1 RQAEDGRPG
10 PRLGGGEGAG
20 PGALLWRGASRVHRL
35 GLQDDVRQKVHL
47 GTFGCFKNEFMMVS
61 VSNLSMKGPWS
72 LDDKS
77 SSAVGFGLDRTR
89 NDGHSTWLDEELG
102 YCILKKKS
110 EQYVSVVLLRLDF
123 RNNSLGDNSKRSIT
137 ASQNVMEQ
145 VHRFRKDKGTVSFQF
160 YFNISSENKGLY
172 RLCFHK
178 RVGSDVQTSD
188 QLLFSL
194 DIEIKEKNPESY
206 LSAGEIPLPKLYI
219 SMAFLLFL
227 SGTVWIHIL
236 RKCRFD
242 YHYVSCQGFSIE
254 GWAVVCYIAYLSAQ
268 VLANVAYIIEEATT
282 DHGLWKQILFLVDL
296 LCCGV
301 ILFPVVWPIRHFSE
315 ISATAIILA
324 KLKLFRHCYFMI
336 VCYVYVTL
344 VIPILI
350 KFAVPFQWNWL
361 YQDYEDDL
369 KVEAVVATAGV
380 MKSMETVKKMV
391 NGSAEL
397 QHKWKNTAQGADS
410 PGQGGTFQENIAVLI
425 LFRGKGA
432 T

>member
-1 RQAEDGRPG
+1 
-10 PRLGGGEGAG
+10 
-20 PGALLWRGASRVHRL
+20 
-35 GLQDDVRQKVHL
+35 
-47 GTFGCFKNEFMMVS
+47 MVN

-77 SSAVGFGLDRTR
+77 SSAVGFGLDRTK
-89 NDGHSTWLDEELG
+89 NDGHSTWL
-102 YCILKKKS
+102 
-110 EQYVSVVLLRLDF
+110 
-123 RNNSLGDNSKRSIT
+123 
-137 ASQNVMEQ
+137 NVMEQ
-145 VHRFRKDKGTVSFQF
+145 VHRFRKDKGTVSFQSSAF
-160 YFNISSENKGLY
+160 LRYKYADFPCSYFLLYFNISSENEGLY

-254 GWAVVCYIAYLSAQ
+254 GWAVVYYITYLSAQ

-296 LCCGV
+296 LCYGV
-301 ILFPVVWPIRHFSE
+301 ILFPVVWSIRHFSE
-315 ISATAIILA
+315 ISATGGKAIILA
-324 KLKLFRHCYFMI
+324 KLKLFRHYYFM
-336 VCYVYVTL
+336 
-344 VIPILI
+344 
-350 KFAVPFQWNWL
+350 
-361 YQDYEDDL
+361 DYEDDL
-369 KVEAVVATAGV
+369 KVAAVGGYCRGDEKHGDGQEGGKWFSGAPAQ
-380 MKSMETVKKMV
+380 MEEHSTRGRFLRTKAALSKKT
-391 NGSAEL
+391 L
-397 QHKWKNTAQGADS
+397 LH
-410 PGQGGTFQENIAVLI
+410 
-425 LFRGKGA
+425 
-432 T
+432 

>member
-1 RQAEDGRPG
+1 QLFNLLTPK
-10 PRLGGGEGAG
+10 GENI
-20 PGALLWRGASRVHRL
+20 LFCFTSCCL
-35 GLQDDVRQKVHL
+35 DDVRQKVHL

-77 SSAVGFGLDRTR
+77 SSATSDFFSPRTPWEVHES
-89 NDGHSTWLDEELG
+89 G
-102 YCILKKKS
+102 KS
-110 EQYVSVVLLRLDF
+110 
-123 RNNSLGDNSKRSIT
+123 NASLGDNSKRSIT

-145 VHRFRKDKGTVSFQF
+145 VHRFRKDKGTVSFQSNAFLRYKYADFPCSYFLF

-236 RKCRFD
+236 RKCSHWLMAALPVKVSVLDGPFD

-315 ISATAIILA
+315 ISATGGKTIILA

>member
-1 RQAEDGRPG
+1 
-10 PRLGGGEGAG
+10 
-20 PGALLWRGASRVHRL
+20 
-35 GLQDDVRQKVHL
+35 
-47 GTFGCFKNEFMMVS
+47 MMVS

-77 SSAVGFGLDRTR
+77 SSATSDFFSPRTPWEVHES
-89 NDGHSTWLDEELG
+89 G
-102 YCILKKKS
+102 KS
-110 EQYVSVVLLRLDF
+110 
-123 RNNSLGDNSKRSIT
+123 NASLGDNSKRSIT

-145 VHRFRKDKGTVSFQF
+145 VHRFCKDKGTVSFQSNAFLRYKYADFPCSYFLF

-236 RKCRFD
+236 RKCSHWLMAALPVKVSVLDGPFD

-254 GWAVVCYIAYLSAQ
+254 GWAVVCYIAYLVKLTRCWLVSLQLYRTLWGAVKLIHVMCFLFCSFGK

-315 ISATAIILA
+315 ISATGGKTIILA